1 MVPQGLVP
9 NDLGVILAEVIGQIA
24 DRVVELVRLRLKV
37 CGFNK
42 ISLTPLRSSA
52 CERSPVSRPR
62 SGALVLTRF
71 DLGRDMELLWLAH
84 AALHR
89 VSTVCLIPSRS
100 L

>member
-1 MVPQGLVP
+1 MNFTAFGKGLYA
-9 NDLGVILAEVIGQIA
+9 DKTTGVLPIS
-24 DRVVELVRLRLKV
+24 V